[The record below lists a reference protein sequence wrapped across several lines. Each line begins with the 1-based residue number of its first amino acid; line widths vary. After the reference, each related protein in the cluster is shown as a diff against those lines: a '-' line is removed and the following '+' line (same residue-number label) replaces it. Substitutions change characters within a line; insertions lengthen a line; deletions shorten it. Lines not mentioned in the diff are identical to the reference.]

1 MSSHDENSYTSYT
14 SASEDIGSEDT
25 PEELRGDELSSS
37 SSATT
42 ATTSSS
48 ASSPRR
54 SPRLA
59 EKRSRILEKEGVTF
73 RQKRRRHGTGP
84 PHVIIVPVA
93 SLPHPR
99 AAGPPVA
106 GGLFTHSPP
115 HVPTVRIP
123 VWPSP
128 PPSSPSPSEAS
139 TSSMGKR
146 SSSEVESSSD
156 SEAKRPRQIPP
167 RGLPPPPRPLPPQRA
182 PPRQYPP
189 PPLPSPTRKRFGPW
203 RRIKPFAL
211 FKNEPLFGPAWQPR
225 YFDACPESFAT
236 SGVKIPRATAR
247 RKATRRSTSPPPPP
261 SPLLPEYSPDSSRS
275 GESYSGRYSP
285 SLPSSRGSSPASPP
299 PSPSAGRTTRSGRF
313 YPYAKPASYAKRR
326 LEETCYE
333 TRASKDLLI
342 PTTTFARLGRGV
354 LAEVAPEKK
363 YHFAGAA
370 LKVLQ
375 RATEDIAISSL
386 AVAYDFAKH
395 RNGIELKQKDFK
407 LFHRIYKGS
416 YPYF

>member
-1 MSSHDENSYTSYT
+1 MPSNNESSYTSYT
-14 SASEDIGSEDT
+14 SASEDIGSEDSS
-25 PEELRGDELSSS
+25 EVIEGVELSSS
-37 SSATT
+37 ST
-42 ATTSSS
+42 ATTTSSP

-59 EKRSRILEKEGVTF
+59 EKRSRILEKEGVKF
-73 RQKRRRHGTGP
+73 RPKRSRYDTGRP
-84 PHVIIVPVA
+84 PYMTIVPA
-93 SLPHPR
+93 SSLPHPR
-99 AAGPPVA
+99 AAGPPVP
-106 GGLFTHSPP
+106 GGLFTHPPP

-128 PPSSPSPSEAS
+128 PPTRAGDSSSSELS

-156 SEAKRPRQIPP
+156 SEAKRPRRIPP
-167 RGLPPPPRPLPPQRA
+167 RGLQPPPRPLPPQRA

-189 PPLPSPTRKRFGPW
+189 PPLPSPTRNRFGPW
-203 RRIKPFAL
+203 RRVKPFAL

-225 YFDACPESFAT
+225 YFDACPESLAFAT

-285 SLPSSRGSSPASPP
+285 SLPSSRGSSPASPT

-313 YPYAKPASYAKRR
+313 YHMP
-326 LEETCYE
+326 
-333 TRASKDLLI
+333 
-342 PTTTFARLGRGV
+342 
-354 LAEVAPEKK
+354 
-363 YHFAGAA
+363 
-370 LKVLQ
+370 
-375 RATEDIAISSL
+375 SL
-386 AVAYDFAKH
+386 P
-395 RNGIELKQKDFK
+395 LM
-407 LFHRIYKGS
+407 
-416 YPYF
+416 